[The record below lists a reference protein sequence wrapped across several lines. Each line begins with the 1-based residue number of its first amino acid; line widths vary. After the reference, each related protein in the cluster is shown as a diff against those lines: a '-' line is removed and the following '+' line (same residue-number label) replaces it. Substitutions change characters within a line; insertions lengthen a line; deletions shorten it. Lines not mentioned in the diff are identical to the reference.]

1 LTAIIK
7 DVAMGPLR
15 DIAPEKI
22 LTMKDDEIRP
32 VNYSDFSKTLKEF
45 QPSVSKKSLV
55 EYEEW
60 H

>member
-32 VNYSDFSKTLKEF
+32 VNHSDFFKTLKEF
-45 QPSVSKKSLV
+45 
-55 EYEEW
+55 
-60 H
+60 